1 MRSPQDVLAEAGI
14 TYIHTT
20 SGKFTAACPQCGQGY
35 CNVKTDAKGAQ
46 WFCQSCKEGGG
57 RSYEERAQG
66 LPPIKAIYDYTD
78 EDGARL
84 YQAIRFDTTDP
95 AMRFRQ
101 RRDPDQKP
109 WSIKGVRLVPF
120 MLHKLVD
127 EIAEGQTIHIA
138 EGEKDVLTLRK
149 YGFAATCNAMGA
161 LKWQKKWGD
170 IFNSVDVVI
179 IGDNDD
185 PGRDHVEDVA
195 RKLKD
200 HARRIRVLD
209 FATIWPD
216 IEESQD
222 VSDWFAAGGT
232 AEELE
237 AAIEGLEDW
246 HDSDGNGFDP
256 QAPPREPD
264 ACTNGKTNGH
274 GEHAPCT
281 IDETLDVFAR
291 WLLLEDLTPVYAVL
305 GTVAANLLPGAP
317 VWLGLVA
324 PPSSAKTEILNSV
337 SRLPNIVQ
345 AATLTPAGLLSGTP
359 KKQRDKGA
367 KGGLL
372 RQMGDFGIIVL
383 KDFGSILSMRFDAR
397 AEVLAA
403 LREIYDGAWTR
414 HLGTDG
420 GKTLEWSGKAGL
432 VFGVTG
438 ALDAHY
444 AVIGTMGDRFL
455 LNRLGP
461 VEHGQFDRALRHV
474 GAVNEKMRTELGQA
488 VARLFAGR
496 KTEPRPI
503 SADEIKQLDDVL
515 MLIVRLRGA
524 VERDRYSREVEAI
537 YGVEGTA
544 RIGLMLERFLAGL
557 HTLGVDRA
565 TSLKVVTTIAMDSVP
580 PLRRRAYEHL
590 QRARDLTGF
599 SVALETGAIAKALGL
614 PTTTVRRALEDL
626 AAYRVIERRGQGMGN
641 SDLWALP

>member
-1 MRSPQDVLAEAGI
+1 VQ
-14 TYIHTT
+14 
-20 SGKFTAACPQCGQGY
+20 
-35 CNVKTDAKGAQ
+35 
-46 WFCQSCKEGGG
+46 
-57 RSYEERAQG
+57 
-66 LPPIKAIYDYTD
+66 
-78 EDGARL
+78 
-84 YQAIRFDTTDP
+84 
-95 AMRFRQ
+95 
-101 RRDPDQKP
+101 
-109 WSIKGVRLVPF
+109 
-120 MLHKLVD
+120 
-127 EIAEGQTIHIA
+127 
-138 EGEKDVLTLRK
+138 
-149 YGFAATCNAMGA
+149 
-161 LKWQKKWGD
+161 
-170 IFNSVDVVI
+170 
-179 IGDNDD
+179 
-185 PGRDHVEDVA
+185 DVA
-195 RKLKD
+195 RKLKG
-200 HARRIRVLD
+200 HARRVRVLD
-209 FATIWPD
+209 LATIWPD

-232 AEELE
+232 VEQLQ
-237 AAIEGLEDW
+237 DW
-246 HDSDGNGFDP
+246 ID
-256 QAPPREPD
+256 QAPDWQP
-264 ACTNGKTNGH
+264 TNGKTNGQH
-274 GEHAPCT
+274 GPNEGAGTNGKANGRGEHAPYT

-455 LNRLGP
+455 LNRLAP
-461 VEHGQFDRALRHV
+461 VDKGQFECALQHI
-474 GAVNEKMRTELGQA
+474 GAVNEKMRAELGQA

-496 KTEPRPI
+496 KIEPRPI
-503 SADEIKQLDDVL
+503 SADEIKQLDGVL
-515 MLIVRLRGA
+515 SLIVRLRGA
-524 VERDRYSREVEAI
+524 VERDRYSREIEAI

-544 RIGLMLERFLAGL
+544 RIGLMLERLLAGL
-557 HTLGVDRA
+557 DTLGVDRA
-565 TSLKVVTTIAMDSVP
+565 TALKVVTTIAMDSVP

-590 QRARDLTGF
+590 SRAKDLTGAVMI
-599 SVALETGAIAKALGL
+599 STPAIAKALGL
-614 PTTTVRRALEDL
+614 PTITVRRALEDL
-626 AAYRVIERRGQGMGN
+626 AAYGVADRKSQGEGHP
-641 SDLWALP
+641 DLWGLQ